1 MKDGNLFMI
10 AGETL
15 GRNRLVKISGA
26 TVVYNDAADTT
37 PLFVTAH
44 SCNSGSTVELISTHT
59 DGTIDV
65 CLSGTCTAGANLYTA
80 ADGKL
85 STTSAGATLRAVAV
99 EAGVAGQLVEVVF
112 LP

>member
-1 MKDGNLFMI
+1 MRDGNLYMT
-10 AGETL
+10 AGEEL
-15 GRNRLVKISGA
+15 GKNRLVKISGS

-37 PLFVTAH
+37 PLFVTAN
-44 SCNSGSTVELISTHT
+44 SCDSGASVELISTHT
-59 DGTIDV
+59 DGTINV
-65 CLSGTCTAGANLYTA
+65 CLSGTCSAGSNLYTA